1 MLTTYLRRRSATVL
15 VLVIIVAT
23 LVIFWVRRMQRRH
36 VLELM
41 RERSRSRQALVRY
54 VQLHYQCS
62 EEIAYQRLAVFVKR
76 HVPLDEQPSIE
87 HMAAQDRQKLL
98 ELAQSILAHHPDEI
112 DEI

>member
-15 VLVIIVAT
+15 VFVIIVAI
-23 LVIFWVRRMQRRH
+23 LIISWVREIQRRH
-36 VLELM
+36 VLEPM
-41 RERSRSRQALVRY
+41 QERSRSRQALVRY

-62 EEIAYQRLAVFVKR
+62 EEIAYQRLAAFVKR

-87 HMAAQDRQKLL
+87 HMAAHDRQNLL
-98 ELAQSILAHHPDEI
+98 ELAQSILAHYPDEI

>member
-1 MLTTYLRRRSATVL
+1 MLTTYLWRRSATVL

-23 LVIFWVRRMQRRH
+23 LVISWVRQIQRRH
-36 VLELM
+36 VLEST

-54 VQLHYQCS
+54 VQLRYQCS
-62 EEIAYQRLAVFVKR
+62 EEIAYQRLAAFVKR

-87 HMAAQDRQKLL
+87 HMAAQDRQNLL
-98 ELAQSILAHHPDEI
+98 ELAQSILAYHPDEI